1 MNRQEAI
8 EWLEQ
13 IKDIYIRGGDEDFDR
28 RRKEALD
35 LAIEELQDDWIPCSE
50 RLPEEDKDV
59 LVTVHF
65 MGLKQTHPNGWNDH
79 IKPSY
84 YVDIASR
91 IDEEWSSASDEYKI
105 ARNRHK
111 IIAWRPLPT
120 PYKER

>member
-8 EWLEQ
+8 AIL
-13 IKDIYIRGGDEDFDR
+13 KDISWQMGSVKRLENIE
-28 RRKEALD
+28 
-35 LAIEELQDDWIPCSE
+35 AIEMAIAALQDDWIPCSE

-79 IKPSY
+79 IKPNY

-111 IIAWRPLPT
+111 IIAWRPLPA
-120 PYKER
+120 PYKESEE